1 MKKEVLPDF
10 IVRQDAVQA
19 KIAEAKAMVES
30 ANNHLAGLKKEDI
43 PTTFDVLKNILKSD
57 AAFKEWLDRA
67 EKSYIGKMGF
77 VPKEEKERVHQ
88 SFVDVLKRT
97 ASIRNCLHG
106 FIWNK
111 YGYEIKQ
118 DKEGRLTFDFEKIEA
133 EATEAAK
140 KCFTDEDKQYFGLL
154 QGVAESYNKVRA
166 FEKEHDYVSFTNKES
181 FMQNLKAG
189 FTPYWFAFSWEIGKM
204 SKKAKQ
210 ILEEM
215 SDDEK

>member
-10 IVRQDAVQA
+10 IVQQGAVQA

-30 ANNHLAGLKKEDI
+30 ANNQLAGLKKEDI
-43 PTTFDVLKNILKSD
+43 PTTLDVLKNILKSD
-57 AAFKEWLDRA
+57 EAFNEWLGKA

-97 ASIRNCLHG
+97 ATIRSCLHG

-111 YGYEIKQ
+111 YGYEVKQ
-118 DKEGRLTFDFEKIEA
+118 DKDGKLTFDFEKIEA

-140 KCFTDEDKQYFGLL
+140 KYFTDEDKQYFGLL
-154 QGVAESYNKVRA
+154 QGVVESYNKVRA
-166 FEKEHDYVSFTNKES
+166 FERKNDYVSFTAKES

-204 SKKAKQ
+204 SKKSKKM
-210 ILEEM
+210 LEEM
-215 SDDEK
+215 SDDE